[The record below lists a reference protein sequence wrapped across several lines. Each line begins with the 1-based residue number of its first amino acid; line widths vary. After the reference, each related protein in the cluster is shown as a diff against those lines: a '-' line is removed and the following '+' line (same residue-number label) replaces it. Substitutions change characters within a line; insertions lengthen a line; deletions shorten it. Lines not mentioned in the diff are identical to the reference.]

1 MSNFEFDA
9 PSKLTFEPMTEDFDI
24 LCNLVKRFNRGEI
37 IEVNRLINLLV
48 QLNKYIHYYHIGI
61 GKLYDSMDEKMKQL
75 NEDLEPK
82 ELENLNNRIANQ
94 QEHIEQ
100 SKTHYYYFI
109 DCLNI
114 YTKYAK
120 AEYNIIIN
128 LKSFIEIYI

>member
-1 MSNFEFDA
+1 MSNVVFNT

-61 GKLYDSMDEKMKQL
+61 GKLYDSMDEKMKEL

-82 ELENLNNRIANQ
+82 ELEYLNNRIAIQ
-94 QEHIEQ
+94 QVYIEQ
-100 SKTHYYYFI
+100 SKIHYYYFI
-109 DCLNI
+109 DCLNV
-114 YTKYAK
+114 YTKYTK
-120 AEYNIIIN
+120 VQYNIIVDLN
-128 LKSFIEIYI
+128 SSIEIYI